1 MTTGSTAT
9 TTGIEVNDSMNQ
21 STVVITGANRGI
33 GLEFVRQWL
42 ARGALVHATFRT
54 ETGGLAA
61 LEHPSLTLHRVDVR
75 SDKDLATMF
84 ERIDG
89 PVDVLINNAG
99 ISDGRWSNLESID
112 LDVALDVLAVNAL
125 APVRVVQHASAK
137 LRQGSKIAMVSS
149 LMGSIGD
156 CESGRSYAYRASKT
170 ALNMLTVAM
179 KPELVE
185 RGVATVLLHPGW
197 VQTDMGGPHAPV
209 NTVDSVAGMLAR
221 IDELTVATSGLYR
234 SFDGTLLPW

>member
-1 MTTGSTAT
+1 MMTTASA
-9 TTGIEVNDSMNQ
+9 IEVNVSMDQ

-42 ARGALVHATFRT
+42 ERGAKVHATYRT
-54 ETGGLAA
+54 ALGKLAE

-75 SDKDLATMF
+75 SDEELAAMF

-99 ISDGRWSNLESID
+99 VSDGRWSNLESID

-125 APVRVVQHASAK
+125 APVRVVQHASTK
-137 LRQGSKIAMVSS
+137 LRHGSKIAMVTS

-179 KPELVE
+179 KPELAK

-209 NTVDSVAGMLAR
+209 NAVDSVAGMLER
-221 IDELTVATSGLYR
+221 IDELTTATSGAYR
-234 SFDGTLLPW
+234 SFDGAFLPW

>member
-1 MTTGSTAT
+1 MH
-9 TTGIEVNDSMNQ
+9 Q
-21 STVVITGANRGI
+21 PTVVITGANRGI

-42 ARGALVHATFRT
+42 ERGAVVHATYRAT
-54 ETGGLAA
+54 MGGLSD
-61 LEHPSLTLHRVDVR
+61 LEHPLLTCHRVDVR
-75 SDKDLATMF
+75 SDEDLVAMF
-84 ERIDG
+84 DRIEA

-99 ISDGRWSNLESID
+99 VSDGRWDSLEAID
-112 LDVALDVLAVNAL
+112 IDVALDVLAVNAL
-125 APVRVVQHASAK
+125 APVRVVQQASAK
-137 LRQGSKIAMVSS
+137 LREGSKIAMVSS

-179 KPELVE
+179 KPELAE

-197 VQTDMGGPHAPV
+197 VQTDMGGPQAPV

-221 IDELTVATSGLYR
+221 IDELTVATSGSYR
-234 SFDGTLLPW
+234 SFDGTNLPW

>member
-1 MTTGSTAT
+1 MTTAFR
-9 TTGIEVNDSMNQ
+9 IEVNCFMHQ
-21 STVVITGANRGI
+21 PTVVITGANRGI

-42 ARGALVHATFRT
+42 ERSAVVHATFRAT
-54 ETGGLAA
+54 MGGLSA
-61 LEHPSLTLHRVDVR
+61 LEHPLLTCHRVDVR
-75 SDKDLATMF
+75 FDEDLVAMF
-84 ERIDG
+84 DRIER

-99 ISDGRWSNLESID
+99 VSDGRWGSLEAID
-112 LDVALDVLAVNAL
+112 VDVALDVLAVNAL

-137 LRQGSKIAMVSS
+137 LRRGSKIAMVSS

-179 KPELVE
+179 KPELAE

-221 IDELTVATSGLYR
+221 IDELTVATSGSYR
-234 SFDGTLLPW
+234 SFDGTILPW

>member
-1 MTTGSTAT
+1 MH
-9 TTGIEVNDSMNQ
+9 Q
-21 STVVITGANRGI
+21 PTVVITGANRGI

-42 ARGALVHATFRT
+42 ERGAVVHATYRAT
-54 ETGGLAA
+54 MGGLSD
-61 LEHPSLTLHRVDVR
+61 LEHPLLTCHRVDVR
-75 SDKDLATMF
+75 SDEDLVAMF
-84 ERIDG
+84 DRIEG

-99 ISDGRWSNLESID
+99 VSDGRWDSLEAID
-112 LDVALDVLAVNAL
+112 IDVALDVLAVNAL
-125 APVRVVQHASAK
+125 APVRVVQQASAK
-137 LRQGSKIAMVSS
+137 LREGSKIAMVSS

-179 KPELVE
+179 KPELAE

-197 VQTDMGGPHAPV
+197 VQTDMGGPQAPV

-221 IDELTVATSGLYR
+221 IDELTVATSGSYR
-234 SFDGTLLPW
+234 SFDGTNLPW

>member
-1 MTTGSTAT
+1 MTASD
-9 TTGIEVNDSMNQ
+9 IEVNDSMNPL
-21 STVVITGANRGI
+21 TVVITGANRGI
-33 GLEFVRQWL
+33 GLEFVHQWL
-42 ARGALVHATFRT
+42 ERGAVVHATYRT
-54 ETGGLAA
+54 AMGGLAE

-75 SDKDLATMF
+75 SDEDLAAMF
-84 ERIDG
+84 DRIES
-89 PVDVLINNAG
+89 PIDVLINNAG

-125 APVRVVQHASAK
+125 APVRVVQHAFGS

-179 KPELVE
+179 KPELAE
-185 RGVATVLLHPGW
+185 RGVAAVLLHPGW
-197 VQTDMGGPHAPV
+197 VQTDMGGPQAPV

-221 IDELTVATSGLYR
+221 IDELTVATSGSYR
-234 SFDGTLLPW
+234 SFDGTILPW

>member
-1 MTTGSTAT
+1 MTTAFR
-9 TTGIEVNDSMNQ
+9 IEVNGFMHQ
-21 STVVITGANRGI
+21 PTVVITGANRGI

-42 ARGALVHATFRT
+42 ERSAVVHATYRT
-54 ETGGLAA
+54 TMGGLSD
-61 LEHPSLTLHRVDVR
+61 LEHPLLTCHRVDVR
-75 SDKDLATMF
+75 SDEDLVAMF
-84 ERIDG
+84 DRIEG

-99 ISDGRWSNLESID
+99 VSDGRWESLEAID
-112 LDVALDVLAVNAL
+112 IDVALDVLAVNAL
-125 APVRVVQHASAK
+125 APVRVVQQASAK
-137 LRQGSKIAMVSS
+137 LREGSKIAMVSS

-179 KPELVE
+179 KPELAE

-197 VQTDMGGPHAPV
+197 VQTDMGGPQAPV

-221 IDELTVATSGLYR
+221 IDELTVATSGSYR
-234 SFDGTLLPW
+234 SFDGTILPW

>member
-1 MTTGSTAT
+1 MTTTSR
-9 TTGIEVNDSMNQ
+9 IEVNDSMDQ
-21 STVVITGANRGI
+21 PTVVITGANRGI

-42 ARGALVHATFRT
+42 ERGAVVHATHRT
-54 ETGGLAA
+54 TMGGLSD
-61 LEHPSLTLHRVDVR
+61 LEHPLLTCHRVDVR
-75 SDKDLATMF
+75 SEEDLVAMF
-84 ERIDG
+84 DRIEG
-89 PVDVLINNAG
+89 HVDVLINNAG
-99 ISDGRWSNLESID
+99 VSDGRWGSLEAID
-112 LDVALDVLAVNAL
+112 VDVALDVLAVNAL

-137 LRQGSKIAMVSS
+137 LRRGSKIAMISS

-179 KPELVE
+179 KPELAE

-209 NTVDSVAGMLAR
+209 NTVDSVAGMLAC
-221 IDELTVATSGLYR
+221 IDELTVATSGSYR
-234 SFDGTLLPW
+234 SFDGTILPW

>member
-1 MTTGSTAT
+1 MTTTVT
-9 TTGIEVNDSMNQ
+9 VTGIEVNDSMDQPN
-21 STVVITGANRGI
+21 VVITGANRGI

-42 ARGALVHATFRT
+42 ERGAVVHATFRT
-54 ETGGLAA
+54 EMGGLAA
-61 LEHPSLTLHRVDVR
+61 LEHPSLTLHRVDVWR
-75 SDKDLATMF
+75 DDELAAMF
-84 ERIDG
+84 GHIDG
-89 PVDVLINNAG
+89 PVDVLVNNAG

-112 LDVALDVLAVNAL
+112 FDVALDVLAVNAL

-137 LRQGSKIAMVSS
+137 LHQGSKIAMVSS

-179 KPELVE
+179 KPELAE

-209 NTVDSVAGMLAR
+209 NAVDSVAGMLAR

>member
-1 MTTGSTAT
+1 MMTTASA
-9 TTGIEVNDSMNQ
+9 IEVNVSMDQ

-42 ARGALVHATFRT
+42 ERGAVVHATYRT
-54 ETGGLAA
+54 ALGKLAA
-61 LEHPSLTLHRVDVR
+61 FEHPSLTLHRVDVR
-75 SDKDLATMF
+75 SDEELAAMF

-99 ISDGRWSNLESID
+99 ISDGRWPNLESID

-125 APVRVVQHASAK
+125 APVRVVQHATTK
-137 LRQGSKIAMVSS
+137 LRHGSKIAMVTS

-179 KPELVE
+179 KPELAK

-209 NTVDSVAGMLAR
+209 DAVDSVAGMLER
-221 IDELTVATSGLYR
+221 IDELTVMTSGSYR
-234 SFDGTLLPW
+234 SFDGAFLPW